1 MRLLLVLGLFLGGAV
16 PDDEADLLIRGA
28 TVYDGT
34 GGEGA
39 VRDLAIKGDR
49 PWPWGSGRGRRRR
62 RSTPRASSPRR
73 ASSTSTTTPIRASWP
88 RRRATTTTSP
98 RRAAPR

>member
-49 PWPWGSGRGRRRR
+49 LLAVGEWKG
-62 RSTPRASSPRR
+62 TAK
-73 ASSTSTTTPIRASWP
+73 
-88 RRRATTTTSP
+88 ATIDATGLV
-98 RRAAPR
+98 AAPGFIDLHNHSDSSIVAEETRDNYNFTSQGCTT